1 MTAAAG
7 ARRWL
12 AAVAA
17 VLAVAL
23 YLLVWTTYGRLH
35 LPPDRYVQL
44 APGAAADKL
53 GADFRLVSLQQTE
66 RLVGRYGGST
76 PADPGAVWVLAR
88 LEVTP
93 HVLDKNFNCGVVLVA
108 RDRTT
113 WSTGLNGVSRETPS
127 CTPDHPTPGRAYPV
141 EVSFSVPAARAGD
154 LVGVG
159 LQRFGAGPDV
169 LLVPA
174 G

>member
-1 MTAAAG
+1 VIAGGG

-12 AAVAA
+12 AATAA
-17 VLAVAL
+17 VLVVAL

-44 APGAAADKL
+44 APGAAASKL
-53 GADFRLVSLQQTE
+53 GADFRLVSLQQTD
-66 RLVGRYGGST
+66 RLVGEYGGTT

-93 HVLDKNFNCGVVLVA
+93 HALDKNFSCGVVLVA

-113 WSTGLNGVSRETPS
+113 WSSGLNGVSRKTPS
-127 CTPDHPTPGRAYPV
+127 CTPDNPTPGRAYPV
-141 EVSFSVPAARAGD
+141 EVIFSVPAGRTAD

-159 LQRFGAGPDV
+159 LQRIGAGPDV